1 MFLGQY
7 THALDN
13 KGRLTIPARYRELLL
28 VDDAYV
34 TQGFERN
41 LMVLPNTSFERILKR
56 MDEMSLTDANARL
69 LKRML
74 FSSAGQVE
82 IDKAGRILIP
92 EFLRQVAG
100 LKAEAMIVGAGA
112 YFEIWSP
119 ELWQEQ
125 SAKLQDAEAN
135 SQRFTLLTL

>member
-1 MFLGQY
+1 
-7 THALDN
+7 
-13 KGRLTIPARYRELLL
+13 
-28 VDDAYV
+28 
-34 TQGFERN
+34 
-41 LMVLPNTSFERILKR
+41 
-56 MDEMSLTDANARL
+56 
-69 LKRML
+69 ML